1 MGYLIAGRLKESG
14 SPVKS
19 KHPAILPINHHIS
32 ALVLHK
38 IHLELKHSG
47 RNHILSKLREKCRQ
61 HKKVGEQKM
70 SSLSED
76 HVTSDE
82 SPITREGVDYF
93 GPFEVKVLWLYIYK
107 SSCAVHLEVAC
118 SLDTSSCLLML

>member
-14 SPVKS
+14 FPVEN

-82 SPITREGVDYF
+82 SPE
-93 GPFEVKVLWLYIYK
+93 KVSIILDLLKLRRCGFIFT
-107 SSCAVHLEVAC
+107 
-118 SLDTSSCLLML
+118 SLVVLCIWR